1 MFVFQFHYVETV
13 LSFRMIEEGP
23 KLMKVCFD
31 FCKQILNKG
40 KVPSPQNLRF
50 VYGGGGGVSLP
61 LHFFSNIPTGPRI
74 QKKNIFG
81 TLKITIYKCS
91 SCLMFDIKYNGDIAH
106 IPI

>member
-40 KVPSPQNLRF
+40 KVPSPQNLRLF
-50 VYGGGGGVSLP
+50 YGGRGGRLAAIT
-61 LHFFSNIPTGPRI
+61 LLSNIPTRPRI

-91 SCLMFDIKYNGDIAH
+91 SCLMFDIKYNGDNAY

>member
-40 KVPSPQNLRF
+40 KVPSPQNLRLF
-50 VYGGGGGVSLP
+50 YGGGGVSLP
-61 LHFFSNIPTGPRI
+61 LHFF
-74 QKKNIFG
+74 QIFLLG
-81 TLKITIYKCS
+81 HVYRRKIS
-91 SCLMFDIKYNGDIAH
+91 LVL
-106 IPI
+106 

>member
-40 KVPSPQNLRF
+40 KVPSPQNLRLF
-50 VYGGGGGVSLP
+50 YGGGASRC
-61 LHFFSNIPTGPRI
+61 HYTSF
-74 QKKNIFG
+74 
-81 TLKITIYKCS
+81 
-91 SCLMFDIKYNGDIAH
+91 KYSYSATYTEEKYLWYFENNH
-106 IPI
+106 L